1 MDKKKV
7 KELIEKAMSELNT
20 TDIGILRT
28 QSILEEAL
36 EELIKPDWVSVENG
50 LPNEEE
56 YVIVCNETNPD
67 VVWFS
72 YITEDC
78 DKADRNVFR
87 KICKYDTV
95 IHWKPIGKLKD

>member
-7 KELIEKAMSELNT
+7 KELIEKAISELNT
-20 TDIGILRT
+20 TDIGILST

-36 EELIKPDWVSVENG
+36 EELIKPDWVSVEDG
-50 LPNEEE
+50 LPDEEE

-67 VVWFS
+67 LVWFS

-78 DKADRNVFR
+78 DKADRNGFR
-87 KICKYDTV
+87 KTLKYDTV
-95 IHWKPIGKLKD
+95 THWKPIGKLKD